1 MTQRASF
8 TPEEWRTLQFA
19 PFWMFSAVV
28 GGYRRFDLLEFEA
41 FARSL
46 ELAAMAP
53 GRLSREV
60 VTSVLQSLGALR
72 DAYETDRRSI
82 ASGLCEVAALLNR
95 IPSDES
101 DKFKAALISEI
112 GEGVA
117 RARGRFGRMMS
128 EEDAK
133 NVELVAQFLT

>member
-1 MTQRASF
+1 MGERASF

-28 GGYRRFDLLEFEA
+28 GGYRRFDALEFEA
-41 FARSL
+41 FSRSL

-53 GRLSREV
+53 GTLSRAV
-60 VTSVLQSLGALR
+60 VTSVIEHLDALR
-72 DAYETDRRSI
+72 DEYESDRRSI
-82 ASGLCEVAALLNR
+82 ASGLCQVGALLTR
-95 IPSDES
+95 LPDDEADMFRS
-101 DKFKAALISEI
+101 ALVAEI

-117 RARGRFGRMMS
+117 RARGRFGRVMS